1 MSENESDRVKVT
13 AKYTFT
19 EDEKKEL
26 SEKLA
31 RGISDLAALED
42 HKKEMASQIKAEI
55 DETKAAVNRYARH
68 LQAGFEMRDLWCV
81 VIMDYNEGTVSY
93 VREDNGEIVR
103 ERRMTPEERQS
114 KMF

>member
-1 MSENESDRVKVT
+1 MSEDERVKVT

-19 EDEKKEL
+19 EKEKKEI

-55 DETKAAVNRYARH
+55 DETKATINRNARC
-68 LQAGFEMRDLWCV
+68 LQSGFEMRDLWCV
-81 VIMDYNEGTVSY
+81 VVPDYAAGTVSY

-103 ERRMTPEERQS
+103 ERRMSPEERQS
-114 KMF
+114 KIF